1 MKMLKNFTVI
11 EIVKE
16 IHTPSIIVESGKL
29 RLTRGTVEALE
40 YAPFVQFL
48 FDVESKALA
57 VQVTAEKNKQSVRF
71 SRPKQEQKAL
81 AVVCRNEELMSYI
94 WGMMPEWEH
103 NCKYKTDGVYS
114 KDDKAVIFDL
124 KAAQP
129 YVRRSKKNS
138 EEEDD

>member
-16 IHTPSIIVESGKL
+16 IHTPSLIVESSKL

-40 YAPFVQFL
+40 YTPFVQFL
-48 FDVESKALA
+48 FDAESKMLA
-57 VQVTAEKNKQSVRF
+57 VQVTTEKNKQGIRF
-71 SRPKQEQKAL
+71 SKPKQDQKAL
-81 AVVCRNEELMSYI
+81 AVVCRNEELLSYI
-94 WGMMPEWEH
+94 WGMMPEWER
-103 NCKYKTDGVYS
+103 NLKYKTDGVYS

-138 EEEDD
+138 EEEDE